1 VNFGAAQTHSK
12 DLQQATDE
20 FVKAVTQGNNLRA
33 RGSYESLQVDGRE
46 GRLIS
51 FDNVNEATGKPEL
64 VHIITTQLRNGE
76 LFYMIAVSPTDEF
89 QNYQNTFSAILRSVR
104 LKE

>member
-1 VNFGAAQTHSK
+1 VNFGVGQSQSR

-20 FVKAVTQGNNLRA
+20 FVKAVTQGGNLRA

-51 FDNVNEATGKPEL
+51 FDNVNEATVNL
-64 VHIITTQLRNGE
+64 NWCTS
-76 LFYMIAVSPTDEF
+76 SPHSFATGNCF
-89 QNYQNTFSAILRSVR
+89 T
-104 LKE
+104 